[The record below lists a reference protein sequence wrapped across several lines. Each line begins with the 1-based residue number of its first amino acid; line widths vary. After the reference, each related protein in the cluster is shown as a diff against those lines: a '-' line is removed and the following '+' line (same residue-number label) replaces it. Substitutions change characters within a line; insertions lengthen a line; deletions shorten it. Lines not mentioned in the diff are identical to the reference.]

1 MSGFVP
7 DPPLR
12 SQRWVA
18 TIRYPGLTGTSKNKC
33 SVAPEIPNGVPSWP
47 PVGDGVGSKTCQNS
61 YSGTFF
67 RCRGASVGI
76 RWAIAERLC
85 SRHAIAS
92 GRQLAPRLA
101 YAFGVRIHKTAQN
114 SNSGAFFAPRRA
126 AGDAWER
133 TPMPPKPCHRD
144 GTRVGVGGMEGRKTV
159 QNSSSGALLPRG
171 IYLNRRGP
179 KTGMPIGST
188 LIPPLPV
195 STLPRRRSTAPL
207 ASRGWPRPEQKHAP
221 RSTFG
226 EFSSPRAST
235 TCLIA

>member
-1 MSGFVP
+1 MIETYVP
-7 DPPLR
+7 HEKARRGSSFERICPRPPPLR

-144 GTRVGVGGMEGRKTV
+144 GIRGGWGGWKGAKPSKTRVLALFCHGVF
-159 QNSSSGALLPRG
+159 
-171 IYLNRRGP
+171 I
-179 KTGMPIGST
+179 
-188 LIPPLPV
+188 
-195 STLPRRRSTAPL
+195 
-207 ASRGWPRPEQKHAP
+207 
-221 RSTFG
+221 
-226 EFSSPRAST
+226 
-235 TCLIA
+235 